1 MKKAKGLTLV
11 EVLVALAI
19 LALIGPVLAGFIGYL
34 RINTRAEVRSQAVT
48 LAQERLE
55 NLRLVNPQTLPKE
68 GCQEETRSRGER
80 TYTVRTCYCENL
92 RLCGA
97 GARHLVIQV
106 FLSGE
111 AAPVYQVETVYTQLR

>member
-55 NLRLVNPQTLPKE
+55 NLRLVNPQTLPTR
-68 GCQEETRSRGER
+68 GCQEETRSRGGR
-80 TYTVRTCYCENL
+80 TYTVRTCYCENPG
-92 RLCGA
+92 LCGA
-97 GARHLVIQV
+97 GARHLVVRV

-111 AAPVYQVETVYTQLR
+111 TAPVYQVETVYTQLR

>member
-1 MKKAKGLTLV
+1 MKRARGLTLV

-34 RINTRAEVRSQAVT
+34 RINTRAEIRSQAVT

-55 NLRLVNPQTLPKE
+55 SLRLVNPQSLPTG
-68 GCQEETRSRGER
+68 GCQEETRSRGGR
-80 TYTVRTCYCENL
+80 TYTVRTCYCEN
-92 RLCGA
+92 RSLCGA
-97 GARHLVIQV
+97 GARHLSVRV

-111 AAPVYQVETVYTQLR
+111 TTPVYQVETVYTQLR